1 MNGSRGMKLL
11 KWTGVVLGSV
21 VLVVVLLLA
30 WVLFTQSGAT
40 FALERAAGSM
50 QGKLSYEK
58 ATGTLSSPLRLQGVR
73 FVDPISGV
81 DASVA
86 SVEVKVSLGRLFAG
100 RVQIDDVTISGV
112 DLQLTTVAPKPV
124 EPSDPLTLEPP
135 IDIVID
141 RLRIDDARIS
151 QDGKPV
157 FAAESF
163 QTGVAWT
170 HDGIVIHELALRSP
184 DGTVDVDGT
193 LTTAS
198 GYGGKGKA
206 TFSWKV
212 GESIYAGEL
221 NADSDG
227 KKGNIAFALSQ
238 PIAATVNGTI
248 VQNEN
253 LPWTLQL
260 DAPQFNAD
268 ALIPDSG
275 LKTLSAS
282 LQGSGDL
289 KRGTIT
295 GVVAVDGRRIQIDPL
310 RYALA
315 DDVLTIDAL
324 SLKSPDVAG
333 TINASGTVQL
343 KAEPVSG
350 ELVLEWSD
358 LLLPED
364 LAGQALASHG
374 KISAGGNAD
383 AFHADA
389 AVSIGPPGNL
399 SDVVVKLSGTPKQ
412 ILLDTLALKQANGG
426 LDASGTV
433 TLQPQVGWDIKANAS
448 KLDPGAFAADW
459 KGAIDFD
466 LATSGSIGDNGP
478 TATIKLDRLGGTL
491 RQRPLSG
498 KADLTIKPEFI
509 VDGTLEVRSGQSS
522 VGIVGR
528 GGKQTDANIKLA
540 IGDLGDWM
548 PDASG
553 QLNGNFHVLG
563 KWPALDV
570 DGRAEGSALRAGDAR
585 VAALDLVAVIN
596 NVAAPSGKLD
606 LKAAGVSSGSA
617 SYETINLSASGSQ
630 SSHQL
635 TLDARGTPANL
646 ALELDGSSKG
656 GRWNGSLKR
665 LMLEARDV
673 PTFNLASPAQL
684 AWDGKK
690 FSASEACLV
699 GDKTRLCV
707 AGDGAADGSIDA
719 RYQLEQLPLALI
731 TRLAASDA
739 PIRATGS
746 IGGSGKVQRT
756 AKGALSGNANIN
768 SASGRID
775 WIGADAAEPREMLS
789 YTQFAINAELG
800 TQSTTATIKASLDH
814 DGNIDGRLSVHGPL
828 EATSGLSGQLRMK
841 LNSLEFIELF
851 TSEVANVKGRVE
863 AEYSIAGTLGQPA
876 LNGALHLREF
886 ASEIPIAGL
895 TLSNGDISVRALDAQ
910 KFVVEGSIQS
920 GQGTLTFGGEGGLAS
935 DAPMKVTIK
944 GTDVTAANIPAAKV
958 VVSPDLVIERNAA
971 GLLVTGSVEIPR
983 ADVDLEKLPGG
994 GPAGNPRSPDVVIVD
1009 EETSQGATALPI
1021 TARVSL
1027 KLGDKVK
1034 LVGLGFNGNVSGQL
1048 AVTDIPGRPTVGT
1061 GTLNVGGTYKAY
1073 GQDLK
1078 IERGRILFAGT
1089 PVDNPGVDVRAI
1101 REIRGQDITVG
1112 LNVRGTAQIPVLT
1125 VFSDPVMEQSEAL
1138 SYLLTGKPLSSLNS
1152 GEGDMLGSAA
1162 RALGTAGGDLLAK
1175 NIGSK
1180 LGVDDIGVGDNE
1192 TLGGAA
1198 FTVGK
1203 YLSPKLYLS
1212 YGVGIFDPGEVV
1224 TLRYIFTPRWNFETE
1239 NSTKGSRAGFNYRYE
1254 H

>member
-1 MNGSRGMKLL
+1 MKWL
-11 KWTGVVLGSV
+11 KWIGIVLGSLV
-21 VLVVVLLLA
+21 LIIVLVVS

-40 FALERAAGSM
+40 FALERAVGSM
-50 QGKLSYEK
+50 QGKLSYQK
-58 ATGTLSSPLRLQGVR
+58 ATGTLSSPLRLEGVR
-73 FVDPISGV
+73 FVDPVKGV
-81 DASVA
+81 DARVA
-86 SVEVKVSLGRLFAG
+86 SAEVKVSLGRLFSG
-100 RVQIDDVTISGV
+100 RAQIDDVTISGI
-112 DLQLTTVAPKPV
+112 DLQLTTVAPQPV
-124 EPSDPLTLEPP
+124 KPSDPLTLEPP

-141 RLRIDDARIS
+141 RLRIDDAKIS

-170 HDGIVIHELALRSP
+170 HDGIAIHELALRSP
-184 DGTVDVDGT
+184 DGSVDVDGT

-198 GYGGKGKA
+198 GYGGSGKA
-206 TFSWKV
+206 TFSWLIGDTV
-212 GESIYAGEL
+212 YAGQL

-227 KKGNIAFALSQ
+227 KKGNVAFLLSQ

-248 VQNEN
+248 VQNDD
-253 LPWTLQL
+253 LPWNLQL
-260 DAPQFNAD
+260 DAPEFKAD
-268 ALIPDSG
+268 KLIADSG
-275 LKTLSAS
+275 IKTLSAS

-289 KRGTIT
+289 KQGTVN
-295 GVVAVDGRRIQIDPL
+295 GVIAVDGRRIQIDPL

-315 DDVLTIDAL
+315 DDILTIDAL
-324 SLKSPDVAG
+324 TLKSPDVAG
-333 TINASGTVQL
+333 TVNATGTVQL
-343 KAEPVSG
+343 KAKPVSG
-350 ELVLEWSD
+350 ELVLDWSD
-358 LLLPED
+358 VLLPEN
-364 LAGQALASHG
+364 LAGQPLASHG
-374 KISAGGNAD
+374 KITAGGSAD
-383 AFHADA
+383 AYHADGA
-389 AVSIGPPGNL
+389 LSVGPPGKL
-399 SDVVVKLSGTPKQ
+399 SDLVIKLSGTPKQ
-412 ILLDTLALKQANGG
+412 ILLDTLALKQPHGG

-433 TLQPQVGWDIKANAS
+433 TLQPKLGWDIKANADN
-448 KLDPGAFAADW
+448 LDPGAFAADW
-459 KGAIDFD
+459 KGAIDFE
-466 LATSGSIGDNGP
+466 LATSGSVGDNGP

-498 KADLTIKPEFI
+498 KADLTIKPEFL
-509 VDGTLEVRSGQSS
+509 VDGTLDVRSGKST
-522 VGIVGR
+522 VAIVGR
-528 GGKQTDANIKLA
+528 GGNQTDATIKLA
-540 IGDLGDWM
+540 IGDVGDWM

-553 QLNGNFHVLG
+553 QLNGDFRVQG

-570 DGRAEGSALRAGDAR
+570 NGHAEGSALRFGDTR
-585 VAALDLVAVIN
+585 VAVLDVIAGIN
-596 NVAAPSGKLD
+596 NLDAPSGKLD
-606 LKAAGVSSGSA
+606 VKASGLRSGGA
-617 SYETINLSASGSQ
+617 NYESINLHAEGSQ
-630 SSHQL
+630 ASHRL
-635 TLDARGTPANL
+635 TVRTNGTPANL
-646 ALELDGSSKG
+646 ALELDGSRKG
-656 GRWNGSLKR
+656 DRWSGTLKQ
-665 LMLEARDV
+665 LMLEAKDV
-673 PTFNLASPAQL
+673 PKFNLASPAQL

-690 FSASEACLV
+690 FTTSETCLV
-699 GDKTRLCV
+699 GDTTRLCV
-707 AGDGAADGSIDA
+707 VGGGGADGSIDA
-719 RYQLEQLPLALI
+719 RYRLEQLPLALI
-731 TRLAASDA
+731 TKLAASDA

-746 IGGSGKVQRT
+746 IEGSGSIQRT
-756 AKGALSGNANIN
+756 AKGALSGNANIT
-768 SASGRID
+768 SPSGRID
-775 WIGADAAEPREMLS
+775 WIGADGAEPREMLS
-789 YTQFAINAELG
+789 YTQFAINADLG
-800 TQSTTATIKASLDH
+800 TNSTTATIKASLDH
-814 DGNIDGRLSVHGPL
+814 DGNIDGRLAINGPL
-828 EATSGLSGQLRMK
+828 ETTSELSGQLRMK

-851 TSEVANVKGRVE
+851 TSEVTNVKGRVE
-863 AEYSIAGTLGQPA
+863 ADYAIAGTLGQPA
-876 LNGALHLREF
+876 LNGALHLRDF

-895 TLSNGDISVRALDAQ
+895 KLSNGDISVRALDAQ
-910 KFVVEGSIQS
+910 KFVVKGSIQS
-920 GQGTLTFGGEGGLAS
+920 GKGTLTFGGEGGLAS

-958 VVSPDLVIERNAA
+958 VASPDLVIERSAQ
-971 GLLVTGSVEIPR
+971 GLLVTGSIEIPS

-1101 REIRGQDITVG
+1101 RKIRGEDITVG